1 MWLMI
6 GCRPGHE
13 SKRAFN
19 NLAGPVEG
27 SMGQVSVTS
36 RGRKAATPVPVAPE
50 PSGTLI
56 PAATEDRAQFTRKR
70 AADSAADEVMRVA
83 TKKAKMVAALKT
95 A

>member
-6 GCRPGHE
+6 GRRPGHE